1 MPSHDDES
9 MSDREAVER
18 VVADYYESWF
28 TGDGDRMRSALHPE
42 LAKRAVMPGGEQ
54 RLELDPVSA
63 AEMGDLAAA
72 GAGTKYTRGHHL
84 ELCDIDG
91 NMASVKVKSA
101 PYVEYLHLARFGER
115 WLIVNILWRGRDES
129 AQAG

>member
-1 MPSHDDES
+1 PFCSRECLAGLTGQATSEESHEDES
-9 MSDREAVER
+9 MNDREAVEG

-72 GAGTKYTRGHHL
+72 GAGTKYTRGHPI

-91 NMASVKVKSA
+91 NMASVKAK
-101 PYVEYLHLARFGER
+101 
-115 WLIVNILWRGRDES
+115 
-129 AQAG
+129 